1 MDDNPKKKLL
11 LAEAEDEEQP
21 LLIRDAESSRQ
32 QEDVTTMTL
41 VCFVCIALSA
51 FLGDASRGLVV
62 PSIVPFL
69 YVVCILTYSDSDSGL
84 KLTTQ
89 QQGANSAFVGYV
101 NAAYSAARLI
111 SAPLFG
117 YWAEKR
123 TFKESVIVN
132 LAIFIVGNFMYAMAG
147 TSLGSPTMIL
157 ISRFLVGL
165 GSGKRDSV
173 ANLSHLNT

>member
-1 MDDNPKKKLL
+1 M
-11 LAEAEDEEQP
+11 
-21 LLIRDAESSRQ
+21 
-32 QEDVTTMTL
+32 
-41 VCFVCIALSA
+41 
-51 FLGDASRGLVV
+51 
-62 PSIVPFL
+62 
-69 YVVCILTYSDSDSGL
+69 
-84 KLTTQ
+84 
-89 QQGANSAFVGYV
+89 
-101 NAAYSAARLI
+101 I